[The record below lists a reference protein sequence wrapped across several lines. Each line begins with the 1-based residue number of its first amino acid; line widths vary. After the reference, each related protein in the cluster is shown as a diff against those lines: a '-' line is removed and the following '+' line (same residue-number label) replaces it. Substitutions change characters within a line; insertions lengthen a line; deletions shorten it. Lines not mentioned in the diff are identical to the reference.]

1 MTSKFLVRNRVLH
14 NMVRL
19 LENIIFITEHE
30 GVTKS
35 LVTFVEQ
42 FKNSSIIIQLDPVKL
57 MEEQFIAGF
66 CRRGAVTVLPI
77 KPLPEFGLSIQKS
90 ILTLD
95 MSPVVYSGFG
105 LSAKKVK
112 QEKKKVFY
120 RFQVDLKSSQFQR
133 NGPVHTRL
141 RSFFKAFTNPLELG
155 TRIPRCLGNLGP
167 FFVDWLPDS
176 SVTQINEFP
185 KSESIASYLNDK
197 EHLVIRP
204 QCEVFNYIGSPILI
218 PELISWDKLPLKQE
232 ENSCTCTE
240 IDKTSDFLNIVNIRL
255 GLTVLSYLAAGIS
268 FPDSAISNRVP
279 SDNPCLTNASLSPI
293 YAQTIDEILL
303 PVYKLEKLN
312 IIYLS
317 GLFPDCCYDELEDK
331 IKSMLAESQRGD
343 ELVYMCRCP
352 LKVTTDSVQSLKQS
366 VDHLGTLFLT
376 GRKHVSDSQG
386 LPLIKIR
393 F

>member
-1 MTSKFLVRNRVLH
+1 MK
-14 NMVRL
+14 
-19 LENIIFITEHE
+19 
-30 GVTKS
+30 
-35 LVTFVEQ
+35 
-42 FKNSSIIIQLDPVKL
+42 FKNSSIIMQLDPAKL

-66 CRRGAVTVLPI
+66 CRRGVVTVLPI
-77 KPLPEFGLSIQKS
+77 KTLPEFDLSIQKS

-112 QEKKKVFY
+112 QEKKKFFY

-204 QCEVFNYIGSPILI
+204 QCEVFNYSGSPILI
-218 PELISWDKLPLKQE
+218 PELISWNKLPLKQE
-232 ENSCTCTE
+232 EKSCTFTE
-240 IDKTSDFLNIVNIRL
+240 TEKTSDFLNIVNIRL

-293 YAQTIDEILL
+293 YTQTIDEILL

-331 IKSMLAESQRGD
+331 IKSMLAESQRGN
-343 ELVYMCRCP
+343 ELVYMRRCP
-352 LKVTTDSVQSLKQS
+352 LKVTTDLVQSLKQS
-366 VDHLGTLFLT
+366 VDYLGTLFLT
-376 GRKHVSDSQG
+376 GRKPVSDSQG
-386 LPLIKIR
+386 PPLIKIQ

>member
-1 MTSKFLVRNRVLH
+1 MTSKFLVRNRVSH
-14 NMVRL
+14 DMVRL
-19 LENIIFITEHE
+19 LENVIFITEHE
-30 GVTKS
+30 SAAKNVIT
-35 LVTFVEQ
+35 VVEQ
-42 FKNSSIIIQLDPVKL
+42 FKNSSIIIQLDPAKL

-77 KPLPEFGLSIQKS
+77 KPLPEFDLSIRKS

-112 QEKKKVFY
+112 QEKIQFFY
-120 RFQVDLKSSQFQR
+120 RFQVDLKSSRFQR
-133 NGPVHTRL
+133 NGPLHTRL

-155 TRIPRCLGNLGP
+155 TRIPQRLGNLGP

-176 SVTQINEFP
+176 SVIQINESP
-185 KSESIASYLNDK
+185 KSESIASYLNDNK
-197 EHLVIRP
+197 HIVIRP
-204 QCEVFNYIGSPILI
+204 QCEVFNYTGSPILI

-232 ENSCTCTE
+232 EKSSTCTE
-240 IDKTSDFLNIVNIRL
+240 TDETSDFLNIVNIRL
-255 GLTVLSYLAAGIS
+255 GLTVLSHLAAGIS
-268 FPDSAISNRVP
+268 FPDSAVSNCVP
-279 SDNPCLTNASLSPI
+279 SYNPCITNASLSPI
-293 YAQTIDEILL
+293 YAQTVDEIIL
-303 PVYKLEKLN
+303 PVYKLEKLK

-317 GLFPDCCYDELEDK
+317 GLFLDCCYDELEDK
-331 IKSMLAESQRGD
+331 IKSMLVESQCGN

-376 GRKHVSDSQG
+376 GRKSISDSQG
-386 LPLIKIR
+386 PPLIKIR

>member
-1 MTSKFLVRNRVLH
+1 
-14 NMVRL
+14 MVRL

-112 QEKKKVFY
+112 QEKKKVSY

-218 PELISWDKLPLKQE
+218 PELISWNKLPLKQE

-268 FPDSAISNRVP
+268 FPDSAISNGVP
-279 SDNPCLTNASLSPI
+279 SDNPCLSNASLSPI

-312 IIYLS
+312 IICLS

-331 IKSMLAESQRGD
+331 IKSMLAESQRGN
-343 ELVYMCRCP
+343 ELVYMCKCP

-366 VDHLGTLFLT
+366 VNNLGTLFLT
-376 GRKHVSDSQG
+376 GRKPVSDSQG